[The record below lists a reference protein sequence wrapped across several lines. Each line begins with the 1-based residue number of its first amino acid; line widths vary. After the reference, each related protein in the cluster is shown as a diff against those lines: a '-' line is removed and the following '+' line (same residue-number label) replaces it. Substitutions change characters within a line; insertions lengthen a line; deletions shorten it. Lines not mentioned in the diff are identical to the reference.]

1 MTHPTPLV
9 PIQIQASDPVVWC
22 KLEYLNPSGSTKDRI
37 ARFILDKAF
46 AEGRISAGQTVI
58 EASSGST
65 SIAFALAC
73 ASHELRFIAVMPEG
87 VSSERVLMIRAFGG
101 DVRFTPKDAGVLG
114 SIAESE
120 RLAAEL
126 GAFLPRQFANTDNA
140 LSHEIWTAG
149 EILSQIPGG
158 TVDAVVSGVGTGGT
172 LVGLYHGLRKANTRL
187 RPFLARPV
195 EISEQLEQEC
205 SSFSSQ
211 IPGVVDGVSKLF
223 REDLFQRLNGL
234 TLLIPPLRERIQELP
249 ALIAAELR
257 AAGLKEGKNITAIH
271 PEAMEKLVRHPWRGN
286 LRELSH
292 TVRTMTLF
300 CDGSVIL
307 PEHVVFPPDLGDAER
322 DRPRSESVSSPATAG
337 NNHNNDQ
344 VNNSGVDLT
353 LASAVKRHVHY
364 VYEQTNRNQRRTAK
378 LLGISRATLAR
389 HLRGR
394 AHNKT

>member
-1 MTHPTPLV
+1 MQEPLTNLKV
-9 PIQIQASDPVVWC
+9 ETLTTSNEAMARCLQLAALASRSDVPVVLLGETGTG
-22 KLEYLNPSGSTKDRI
+22 KTLLAHAIHNSSARTRGPFVSFNASAMSDTLLESQLFG
-37 ARFILDKAF
+37 
-46 AEGRISAGQTVI
+46 
-58 EASSGST
+58 
-65 SIAFALAC
+65 
-73 ASHELRFIAVMPEG
+73 HER
-87 VSSERVLMIRAFGG
+87 
-101 DVRFTPKDAGVLG
+101 
-114 SIAESE
+114 
-120 RLAAEL
+120 
-126 GAFLPRQFANTDNA
+126 GAFTGAQQSVKGKFELAD
-140 LSHEIWTAG
+140 
-149 EILSQIPGG
+149 
-158 TVDAVVSGVGTGGT
+158 GGT
-172 LVGLYHGLRKANTRL
+172 L
-187 RPFLARPV
+187 FLD
-195 EISEQLEQEC
+195 EISEMSPLAQVKILRVLEYGEFERLGSERMLRSNARIICASNC
-205 SSFSSQ
+205 SLRERVRH
-211 IPGVVDGVSKLF
+211 GKF
-223 REDLFQRLNGL
+223 REDLYQRLNGL

-307 PEHVVFPPDLGDAER
+307 PQHVVFPPDLEPER
-322 DRPRSESVSSPATAG
+322 NKTESAAAPAPATSG
-337 NNHNNDQ
+337 NNSAENHSD
-344 VNNSGVDLT
+344 VDLT